1 MMKTKTRI
9 GWLWGSA
16 SAAAL
21 ISICPAQE
29 RERLRGDAAAG
40 DAPKGGALFAALD
53 RDGDGKLQQAEIDMA
68 VAVLRRM
75 DRDEDGVI
83 SQSEIAP
90 PQQRRGTGAGRPEG
104 AEGRRRPGM
113 LQFDTLDKDGDG
125 KISKEEAPERMA
137 ERFDQIDKN
146 GDGFIDKAE
155 LEVLME
161 MIRKRGRRPS
171 DGDGQGQRKRPERDR
186 KDSGDQGGAAKPKR
200 PPVEE

>member
-1 MMKTKTRI
+1 MKAKTRI
-9 GWLWGSA
+9 GLFLGSA

-29 RERLRGDAAAG
+29 RERPRGDG

-75 DRDEDGVI
+75 DRDEDGVV
-83 SQSEIAP
+83 SESEIAAP
-90 PQQRRGTGAGRPEG
+90 PQRRGTGGGRPEG
-104 AEGRRRPGM
+104 EEGRRRPGAPQ
-113 LQFDTLDKDGDG
+113 LETIDKDGDG

-137 ERFDQIDKN
+137 GRFDQIDKN

-155 LEVLME
+155 FEALVE
-161 MIRKRGRRPS
+161 MIRKRGRRPGG
-171 DGDGQGQRKRPERDR
+171 GDGQGQRKRPERP
-186 KDSGDQGGAAKPKR
+186 DSGGGQGGAEKPKR
-200 PPVEE
+200 PPVEG